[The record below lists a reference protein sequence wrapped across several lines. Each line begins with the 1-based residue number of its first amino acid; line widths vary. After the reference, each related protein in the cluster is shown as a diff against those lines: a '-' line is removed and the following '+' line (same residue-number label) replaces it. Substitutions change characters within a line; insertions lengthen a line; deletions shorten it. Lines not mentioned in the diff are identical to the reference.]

1 MVTFL
6 ERLKDGRNVWY
17 GKEKV
22 TDLANHHAFKGTIA
36 TIDRLLQLQ
45 HTIYKD
51 QLWLDGAHASFFVPK
66 TLEQLQQKQQAYT
79 IWANETF
86 GMMSR
91 LSEYSREIETGWYAN
106 RTHIETYIPHFS
118 EKITARYEHSK
129 SNDLLSTAA
138 AQDLQ
143 WKRSQATIDVDSGQ
157 LRIVRK
163 TSEGIIVRGA
173 KTIATAAPYVDEYMI
188 SSFHKRSESQKVL
201 ANTFIV
207 PANAEGLHIVCRA
220 SFASVDEHNE
230 PLSARFDEM
239 DAVLIFED
247 VLVPWEYVL
256 VHEDPEAAFKLQ
268 QDPIAS
274 ALSQHQTVVR
284 LISKLTSVAA
294 LAERLASEAD
304 VTQFLHVQNEL
315 ATLLM
320 QVEVI
325 QALLKTAQHTGKV
338 VNGVFIPNT
347 QYLATARNL
356 GVVYYP
362 KGIEIIQKISASGL
376 LQAPATIDIFEAH
389 PTWEHYF
396 EGQTLNGTDRTL
408 LNKIAWDFIG
418 SPFGSRH
425 ELYERFYSG
434 DPVRTY
440 ASYYKQHTK
449 KDDWRDFATS
459 IL

>member
-1 MVTFL
+1 MTSFL
-6 ERLKDGRNVWY
+6 QRLQDGRSVWY

-22 TDLANHHAFKGTIA
+22 TDIANHHAFKGTVA
-36 TIDRLLQLQ
+36 TIDQLLQLQ
-45 HTIYKD
+45 HTTHKNE
-51 QLWLDGAHASFFVPK
+51 LWIDGAHASFLVPT
-66 TLEQLQQKQQAYT
+66 TLEQLQQKQRAYA
-79 IWANETF
+79 IWADETF

-106 RTHIETYIPHFS
+106 RHHIEKYIPHFAQ
-118 EKITARYEHSK
+118 KIEARYEHSK

-143 WKRSQATIDVDSGQ
+143 RKRSQATLNVDSGQ

-163 TSEGIIVRGA
+163 TSDGIFVSGA
-173 KTIATAAPYVDEYMI
+173 KTIATAAPYVDEYII
-188 SSFHKRSESQKVL
+188 SSFHRRSEAQKVL
-201 ANTFIV
+201 ANTFII
-207 PANAEGLHIVCRA
+207 PANSPGLHIVSRA
-220 SFASVDEHNE
+220 SFASLDVDNQ

-239 DAVLIFED
+239 DAVLIFEE
-247 VLVPWEYVL
+247 VFVPWEYVL

-268 QDPIAS
+268 QDPIAG

-294 LAERLASEAD
+294 LAERLAREAD

-315 ATLLM
+315 ATLIM
-320 QVEVI
+320 QVETI

-338 VNGVFIPNT
+338 VNGVFIPNQ

-362 KGIEIIQKISASGL
+362 NGVDTIQKLSASGL
-376 LQAPATIDIFEAH
+376 LQAPATLDTFEAH
-389 PTWEHYF
+389 PQWAHFF
-396 EGQTLNGTDRTL
+396 EGQTLDGVERTL
-408 LNKIAWDFIG
+408 LNKLAWDFIG
-418 SPFGSRH
+418 SPLGSRH

-440 ASYYKQHTK
+440 ANYAQKHTNK
-449 KDDWRDFATS
+449 EAWRNFATS